1 MASLPVPIEV
11 GSTTSVQATENLD
24 DGTMSSSVEHQ
35 SHPRMETKPIANT
48 PKKRKK
54 SVENLV
60 VLRGPSLMMAVL
72 SLSILPYLQYLSI
85 LSVARGLILMV
96 GFVLFLHDAKLVLLD
111 QLRSL
116 LRNALDNFV
125 LDDFLRSIFDPETG
139 LIATSMGMAI
149 GNSFMYALPLTA
161 EQRAQLVQSALYLK
175 DHQQAATLLN
185 ESGGCRTLLP
195 PAARDWL
202 QQDNSKLLQR
212 SAPEICLDL
221 LPCAARDWVHELN
234 LHRSIVAASGRCKA
248 VLPTAALEWV
258 QHEQQH
264 ELQQEQEQTK
274 ALTSPSGTTVTTTL
288 MADDG
293 DESHASFELS
303 DSKVDRQL
311 FAELNLPAAG
321 SRKEVEREPDT
332 AVNSKDERKKKD
344 GTRPQETHSP
354 DAPPLL
360 PHEVM
365 GSIVKDMVMQ
375 RGKQYLNALPTGSLQ
390 RTGLVAAAFLLIQFR
405 YSRRARQSFWG
416 VLQGSSTL
424 CMSSILAGCIG
435 ALTAKHCYGDR
446 PADQESLSETSPLST
461 SVSTI
466 QELLRGAGVMG
477 NKWKEVLA
485 VLIVSY
491 FGRKHR
497 QSRDA

>member
-1 MASLPVPIEV
+1 MASLLVPIEV
-11 GSTTSVQATENLD
+11 GSTTSVQAGDTLD
-24 DGTMSSSVEHQ
+24 DGSTSSSGVNQ
-35 SHPRMETKPIANT
+35 THPMETKPIAST
-48 PKKRKK
+48 QHMTTE
-54 SVENLV
+54 SVEKLV
-60 VLRGPSLMMAVL
+60 LLRGPSLIMAVL
-72 SLSILPYLQYLSI
+72 FLSILPYLRYLSI
-85 LSVARGLILMV
+85 LSIARGLIVLV
-96 GFVLFLHDAKLVLLD
+96 GFILFIHDAKLVLLD

-116 LRNALDNFV
+116 VGNALDNFV

-149 GNSFMYALPLTA
+149 GNSVMYALPLTA

-202 QQDNSKLLQR
+202 QQDNSKLLRR

-221 LPCAARDWVHELN
+221 LPSAARDWVHELN
-234 LHRSIVAASGRCKA
+234 LSRSILAASGRCKA
-248 VLPTAALEWV
+248 VPTAAQDWV
-258 QHEQQH
+258 Q
-264 ELQQEQEQTK
+264 QQEQEQTK

-288 MADDG
+288 MVDDG
-293 DESHASFELS
+293 DESHTSFELS

-311 FAELNLPAAG
+311 FAELNLPATG
-321 SRKEVEREPDT
+321 SRKVEEEETEEPDT
-332 AVNSKDERKKKD
+332 AVKEE
-344 GTRPQETHSP
+344 GTRPQETETP
-354 DAPPLL
+354 DAPPPL

-365 GSIVKDMVMQ
+365 GSIVKDMMIQ

-405 YSRRARQSFWG
+405 YSHRARQTFWG

-435 ALTAKHCYGDR
+435 AVTAKHCYGDR
-446 PADQESLSETSPLST
+446 PADQESLLESSPFSI
-461 SVSTI
+461 SMSTI
-466 QELLRGAGVMG
+466 QELLRRAGVMG
-477 NKWKEVLA
+477 HKWKEVLA

-497 QSRDA
+497 QTRDA